1 LALAGVHKPRFVVPA
16 LAGAA
21 AVVVI
26 AWLTDLI
33 PSSLQ
38 QRILHAFRLDDLA
51 VTGPVTSQNFST
63 MERFAHWVAGLRMF
77 AAHPILGVGAGNYDA
92 AYARYVV
99 DLSTWPEPLGHAHNY
114 YINAA
119 AETGILG
126 LLAFLAL
133 TGVVLD
139 AAWRLV
145 RDSSSGK
152 RDGIARAAGRPLA
165 GRAAAVGLF
174 AVIVAFTVHNA
185 TDDLFV
191 HSMELQFA
199 LYLAILL
206 ARQPHAADAT

>member
-1 LALAGVHKPRFVVPA
+1 
-16 LAGAA
+16 
-21 AVVVI
+21 
-26 AWLTDLI
+26 
-33 PSSLQ
+33 
-38 QRILHAFRLDDLA
+38 
-51 VTGPVTSQNFST
+51 
-63 MERFAHWVAGLRMF
+63 
-77 AAHPILGVGAGNYDA
+77 
-92 AYARYVV
+92 
-99 DLSTWPEPLGHAHNY
+99 
-114 YINAA
+114 
-119 AETGILG
+119 
-126 LLAFLAL
+126 
-133 TGVVLD
+133 
-139 AAWRLV
+139 V